1 MADTH
6 KDLEYLR
13 FFYASDESLKDKD
26 ILKAEAFTKYQHNVS
41 LLFLVPAAL

>member
-13 FFYASDESLKDKD
+13 FFFASDESLKDKD
-26 ILKAEAFTKYQHNVS
+26 ILKTEAFTKYQHNVS
-41 LLFLVPAAL
+41 MLFFVPATL